1 MKLYVIGIGPGGR
14 ERMTPEAVHA
24 IEDSQAIVGYKPY
37 LEYIEDLIGDRETFS
52 TGMTGE
58 IERCNQA
65 IDLALQGKNV
75 SIISTG
81 DAGLYGMA
89 GPIYELVEERKAD
102 VEVVVVPGVSAQF
115 SAAADLGA
123 PIMHDIATI
132 SLSDLLTPYD
142 LIMKRVDLAAQGD
155 FVIALYNPRSKTRKD
170 HLKNAFDLI
179 KKYQK
184 GSTPVGIVKDSGR
197 PGTETTITTLD
208 DIDYETVDMK
218 TIVIVGNSET
228 FVANGKMITPRGYR
242 NL

>member
-1 MKLYVIGIGPGGR
+1 MKLYVIGIGPGGK
-14 ERMTPEAVHA
+14 ERMTAEAIAA
-24 IEDSQAIVGYKPY
+24 IKDSDFVVGYKPY
-37 LEYIEDLIGDRETFS
+37 LEYVSDYLDNKETYS

-58 IERCNQA
+58 IDRCNHA
-65 IDLALQGKNV
+65 IDLCLTGKNV
-75 SIISTG
+75 AIISTG

-89 GPIYELVEERKAD
+89 GPIFELVEERKAD
-102 VEVVVVPGVSAQF
+102 IDVRVIPGVSAQF

-123 PIMHDIATI
+123 PLMHDVATI

-142 LIMKRVDLAAQGD
+142 VIMKRVALAAEGD

-179 KKYQK
+179 KKFQK

-197 PGTETTITTLD
+197 PGTEIVLTTLD
-208 DIDYETVDMK
+208 EIDYELVDMK

-228 FVANGKMITPRGYR
+228 FIANGKMITPRGYK